1 MPESNTF
8 PPFQQSRIFADA
20 MSALAEF
27 EQILLSNSG
36 EDAFESA
43 VKLLAAKLVD
53 ELKVDGGTEA
63 AFKYHTS
70 PDETHRA
77 IQALYTEALARWP
90 QLDSGSAE
98 LGISP
103 PHLTRSIRPLLG
115 WKLHGSNLSWLDAT
129 LERLVSRDSKGSLG
143 QYFTPREI
151 TQLCVRALNPMPG
164 EIVMDP
170 ACGSGGFLFEAMEF
184 SKKHHGGVPKCLGI
198 DFSPRSVKVA
208 VLLAAAADE
217 STITI
222 SKANSIDGRAYLKSS
237 PDEWKSFLVQEKC
250 SATYRA
256 STWGAWNK
264 LGCNVLLTNPPF
276 AGDIDD
282 ADLLDAYEA
291 QQVQNGKRIVSR
303 EHLFL
308 ERAVDLLLPGG
319 RLAIVVPQGILSN
332 STSAYLREWLSRKC
346 RILAVVGLHQHAFMP
361 YTGVKTA
368 VLFIEKPRALEAP
381 PEDYPVLFMISR
393 NSGKDSSGRQAGQHD
408 YSEILDTL
416 RSFFRNQGHAWALT
430 QPDTPRG
437 VAPSEIVMVSE
448 LLSSGRL
455 DAEHYDPEARDLER
469 SLRQATTRVVGS
481 AVANRISRFKRRDY
495 REVAYV
501 DISSVDKR
509 TGLSFPEVVD
519 AKDAPSRASYLV
531 EPGDVLVSTV
541 RPDRNVVAM
550 VTSAQPVP
558 TVASNGFTVL
568 RATELPPEVLFAYCK
583 TETFK
588 KILTMHATASMYP
601 TVSDRD
607 VLGVPLLTLP
617 DDIQKQVV
625 EGVRLGLSMI
635 EEAQRKIACAIN
647 VLDAY
652 VSDVAHANSK

>member
-1 MPESNTF
+1 MPDAKKF
-8 PPFQQSRIFADA
+8 QPVQQSRVFADA

-53 ELKVDGGTEA
+53 ELNVDGGCEP

-77 IQALYTEALARWP
+77 IEALYSQALARWP
-90 QLDSGSAE
+90 QLDAGSAD

-103 PHLTRSIRPLLG
+103 PHLARSIRPLLG

-164 EIVMDP
+164 DIVMDP
-170 ACGSGGFLFEAMEF
+170 ACGSGGFLFEAVDF
-184 SKKHHGGVPKCLGI
+184 SKKHHGGIPKCLGI

-208 VLLAAAADE
+208 ALLAAAADD
-217 STITI
+217 SAITI
-222 SKANSIDGRAYLKSS
+222 SKANSIDGRAYQSSS
-237 PDEWKSFLVQEKC
+237 PDEWKSFLLQEKC
-250 SATYRA
+250 SATKRA
-256 STWGAWNK
+256 SMWGAWNK

-291 QQVQNGKRIVSR
+291 QQIQNGKRVVSR

-332 STSAYLREWLSRKC
+332 STSAYLRDWLSKKC
-346 RILAVVGLHQHAFMP
+346 RILAVIGLHQHAFMP

-368 VLFIEKPRALEAP
+368 VLFIEKPRAREVQP
-381 PEDYPVLFMISR
+381 KDYPVLFMISR
-393 NSGKDSSGRQAGQHD
+393 KSGKDSSGRHAGQHD

-416 RSFFRNQGHAWALT
+416 MSFFRDQGHAWAMA
-430 QPDTPRG
+430 QPDAPRG

-469 SLRQATTRVVGS
+469 SLRRASARVVGS
-481 AVANRISRFKRRDY
+481 AVANRVARFKRRDY
-495 REVAYV
+495 MEIAYL

-509 TGLSFPEVVD
+509 TGLPFPEVQD
-519 AKDAPSRASYLV
+519 AKDAPSRASYLI

-583 TETFK
+583 TEAFK

-601 TVSDRD
+601 TVSDKD
-607 VLGVPLLTLP
+607 VLGIPLIDLP
-617 DDIQKQVV
+617 DDIQQQVV
-625 EGVRLGLSMI
+625 EGVRSGLSMI
-635 EEAQRKIACAIN
+635 EEAQRKIASAIN
-647 VLDAY
+647 ALDAF
-652 VSDVAHANSK
+652 VNNVAQEKSK